1 MLVLGS
7 RFHDTPIM
15 SLQTGGRLARV
26 TRPIID
32 PSNLTIIAFEVDGPL
47 VAEKPAFL
55 RINEIR
61 EVAPMGM
68 IIDSNDELVGLDD
81 VIKLKK
87 LYSMDFSL
95 IGMPVI
101 DEHNHKLGKIEDFT
115 LETGGFVIQQLTV
128 KRGLMRGLTD
138 TGLLIHRSQIVEIND
153 SEVIV
158 KGMGAKRKPE
168 PVTEQIQRE
177 FVNPFRR
184 PSAQPEQI
192 EG

>member
-7 RFHDTPIM
+7 RFHDTPVM
-15 SLQTGGRLARV
+15 SLQTGGRLAKV
-26 TRPIID
+26 SRPIID
-32 PSNLTIIAFEVDGPL
+32 PSNLTIIAFEVEGPL
-47 VAEKPAFL
+47 LTEKPAFL
-55 RINEIR
+55 RVNEIR

-68 IIDSNDELVGLDD
+68 IIDSTDELVGLDD

-87 LYSMDFSL
+87 LYSMEFSL
-95 IGMPVI
+95 VGMPVI
-101 DEHNHKLGKIEDFT
+101 DEHKHKLGKVEDFT

-153 SEVIV
+153 NEIIV
-158 KGMGAKRKPE
+158 KGTGAKRKPE
-168 PVTEQIQRE
+168 PVTEHIRNE
-177 FVNPFRR
+177 FVNPFRG
-184 PSAQPEQI
+184 PAAQPEQI